1 MTHHGRYGH
10 ASVVFDLALR
20 RFEMSSHVT
29 MRQIAERAQVSIGTV
44 SHVVNGTAGVRP
56 KLRSRVLEAIRNL
69 GFQPSALAQGLRL
82 NRSRMLGM
90 IVPDITNPF
99 FPGVVRGAED
109 VAFKNSYR
117 LVLCNTD
124 NDPAKEALYLA
135 ELKSFR
141 AAGLLIIPAAGSDLV
156 SELENGDPVKPPV
169 VCIDRCPNAWTGD
182 GVVVANEEG
191 AYEATKHLIRSGHR
205 HLAVITGPAL
215 LANATERL
223 NGFKRALRE
232 ARLPIAPEFI
242 QEAAFDMRTGAQAAR
257 RLVRMLPRPT
267 AIFACND
274 LMALGTLH
282 ALHELR
288 LRCPEDVSVAGF
300 DNLEFCE
307 FTNPALTSVY
317 QPGYQ
322 MGTVAASLLVERIK
336 GLADAPKR
344 IALQTELKIRNSVMS
359 IVDFSKLTPAKI
371 RRVRKA
377 TPKPVR

>member
-1 MTHHGRYGH
+1 
-10 ASVVFDLALR
+10 
-20 RFEMSSHVT
+20 MSGHVT

-44 SHVVNGTAGVRP
+44 SHVVNGTARVRP
-56 KLRSRVLEAIRNL
+56 KLRLRVLEAIRYL

-109 VAFKNSYR
+109 IAFRNSYR

-124 NDPAKEALYLA
+124 NNPVKEALYVA

-156 SELENGDPVKPPV
+156 SELSSGAPVNSPV

-182 GVVVANEEG
+182 CVVVANEEG
-191 AYEATKHLIRSGHR
+191 AYQATMHLIRSGHR

-232 ARLPIAPEFI
+232 ARIPIAPEFI
-242 QEAAFDMRTGAQAAR
+242 QEAAFDMRSGAHAAR
-257 RLVRMLPRPT
+257 RLLRMLPRPT

-274 LMALGTLH
+274 LMALGVLH
-282 ALHELR
+282 ALHELQ
-288 LRCPEDVSVAGF
+288 LRCPEDVSLAGF

-307 FTNPALTSVY
+307 YTNPALTSVY

-336 GLADAPKR
+336 GLEDSPKR
-344 IALQTELKIRNSVMS
+344 IALQTELKIRNSVMP
-359 IVDFSKLTPAKI
+359 IADFKTIPPAKI
-371 RRVRKA
+371 RRRGKA
-377 TPKPVR
+377 TQNTILAE